1 MRSEF
6 YYVVGVHVF
15 LRYDN
20 RSKTFQKGRVG
31 GSIVINI
38 YWKTGNYWLKTNTLS
53 PLCITIYIYMYI
65 NIRYICIYTYI
76 HICIHTYTPEFNIS
90 VGSTVVKIYP
100 FVSLR
105 WVNKDKNM

>member
-38 YWKTGNYWLKTNTLS
+38 YWKTGNYWLKINTLS
-53 PLCITIYIYMYI
+53 PLCITIYIY
-65 NIRYICIYTYI
+65 ICI
-76 HICIHTYTPEFNIS
+76 
-90 VGSTVVKIYP
+90 
-100 FVSLR
+100 
-105 WVNKDKNM
+105 